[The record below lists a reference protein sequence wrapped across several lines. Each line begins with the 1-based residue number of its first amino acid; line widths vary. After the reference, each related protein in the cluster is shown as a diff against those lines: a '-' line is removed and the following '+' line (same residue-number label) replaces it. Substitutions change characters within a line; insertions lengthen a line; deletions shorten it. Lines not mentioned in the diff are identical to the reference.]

1 MAIDNRISKIIKRD
15 GRTVPFETEKIVSAV
30 YRAALEVGGHDR
42 ELSEEISRKVVNLLN
57 EYYTPPHIPLV
68 EEIQDIIEK
77 VLIENGNART
87 AKAYILYRDY
97 RRRERHRRSERHGKE
112 TSLPYKMILETL
124 IWNIDHS
131 CETTGKL
138 NQRINEGSFPDLVRE
153 ADQLYDQNL
162 VAAAESIATVQDDLR
177 LIIVAGP
184 SSSGKSTT
192 TAKLSA
198 NLNKLG
204 IDTFPLNLDHYFFDL
219 EMHPKDEHG
228 DYDFEQPVALDI
240 ALINEHL
247 EKLISGE
254 TVQIPRYDFG
264 VGKRFNDGE
273 IVSIKPNQVILLDTL
288 HGLHEPM
295 TRSVPDN
302 RKYKVYI
309 ETITQ
314 LRNNDGQWIR
324 WADIRLLRRM
334 VRDKEQ
340 RAYDPM
346 KTVGHWHY
354 VRRSEL
360 KHIIPFIHNVDFV
373 LNGSLP
379 YELPYLKKHL
389 FHYLPELVATWKDDS
404 ARRDAYVRAERINN
418 LLSEIEQYND
428 ESILPP
434 DCLLREFIGGS
445 VLKLH

>member
-1 MAIDNRISKIIKRD
+1 MDNIIKKIIKRD
-15 GRTVPFETEKIVSAV
+15 GRTVSFETAKIASAV
-30 YRAALEVGGHDR
+30 YKAALEVGGRDR
-42 ELSEEISRKVVNLLN
+42 KLSEEIARKVVRLLN
-57 EYYTPPHIPLV
+57 EYYTPSHIPLV

-77 VLIENGNART
+77 VLIENGNAAT

-97 RRRERHRRSERHGKE
+97 RRRERHRRSERRSKE
-112 TSLPYKMILETL
+112 HSLPYKMILETL
-124 IWNIDHS
+124 IWNIDHN
-131 CETTGKL
+131 CETTEKL
-138 NQRINEGSFPDLVRE
+138 NQRIRENSFPDLVKESDQVYDTSLLE
-153 ADQLYDQNL
+153 AAQ
-162 VAAAESIATVQDDLR
+162 AIAKEKDELH

-198 NLNKLG
+198 NLNRLG
-204 IDTFPLNLDHYFFDL
+204 IETVPLNLDHYFFDL
-219 EMHPKDEHG
+219 EMHPRDEHG

-240 ALINEHL
+240 SLINEHL
-247 EKLISGE
+247 EQLIGGH
-254 TVQIPRYDFG
+254 TIQMPRYDFNQ
-264 VGKRFNDGE
+264 GKRFNDGE
-273 IVSIKPNQVILLDTL
+273 KISIKPGQVILLDTL

-295 TRSVPDN
+295 TRSVPDSA
-302 RKYKVYI
+302 KFKIYI
-309 ETITQ
+309 ETIAQ
-314 LRNNDGQWIR
+314 LRDSAGQWVR

-334 VRDKEQ
+334 VRDNEQ
-340 RAYDPM
+340 RAYDPI

-360 KHIIPFIHNVDFV
+360 KHIIPFIHSVDFI

-379 YELPYLKKHL
+379 YELPYMKKHL
-389 FHYLPELVATWKDDS
+389 FHYLPAIIESWEHDP
-404 ARRDAYVRAERINN
+404 ARRDAYIRAERIYK
-418 LLSEIEQYND
+418 LLSKIDQYDD

>member
-1 MAIDNRISKIIKRD
+1 MAVNNRITEVIKRD
-15 GRTVPFETEKIVSAV
+15 GRTVPFNEENIVNAV
-30 YRAALEVGGHDR
+30 YNAALEVGGHDR
-42 ELSEEISRKVVNLLN
+42 KLSEEIARKVVRVLN
-57 EYYTPPHIPLV
+57 EYFTPPHPPLV

-87 AKAYILYRDY
+87 AKAFILYRDF
-97 RRRERHRRSERHGKE
+97 RRRERQRKAERHGKE
-112 TSLPYKMILETL
+112 GSLPYRMILETL
-124 IWNIDHS
+124 IWNIDHE
-131 CETTGKL
+131 CDTTTKL
-138 NQRINEGSFPDLVRE
+138 NKLIANGDFPGLVE
-153 ADQLYDQNL
+153 AADRRYNDSMRAAAQA
-162 VAAAESIATVQDDLR
+162 VAAEKEELR

-192 TAKLSA
+192 TAKLTH
-198 NLNKLG
+198 NLNQLG
-204 IDTFPLNLDHYFFDL
+204 VKTVPLNLDHYFFDL

-247 EKLISGE
+247 EKLINGE
-254 TVQIPRYDFG
+254 TIQMPRYDFG
-264 VGKRFNDGE
+264 QGKRFKDGE
-273 IVSIKPNQVILLDTL
+273 IISVRPDQVIMLDTL
-288 HGLHEPM
+288 HGLHEPL

-302 RKYKVYI
+302 LKFKVYI
-309 ETITQ
+309 ETISQ
-314 LRNNDGQWIR
+314 LRDDNGRWTR

-334 VRDKEQ
+334 VRDNSQ

-346 KTVGHWHY
+346 KTIGHWHY

-360 KHIIPFIHNVDFV
+360 KHIIPFMHSVDHI

-389 FHYLPELVATWKDDS
+389 FHFFPGFIEAWKKDPS
-404 ARRDAYVRAERINN
+404 RRDAYIRAERIFQ
-418 LLSEIEQYND
+418 LLSDIQQYDD
-428 ESILPP
+428 ESILPE
-434 DCLLREFIGGS
+434 DSLMREFIGGS